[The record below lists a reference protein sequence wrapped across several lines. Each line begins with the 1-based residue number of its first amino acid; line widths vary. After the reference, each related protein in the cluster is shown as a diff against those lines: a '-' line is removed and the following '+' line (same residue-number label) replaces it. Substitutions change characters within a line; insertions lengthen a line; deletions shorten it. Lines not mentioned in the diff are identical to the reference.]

1 MANDGVVG
9 LVYDARMCAHQNESN
24 SEHPEQ
30 PERISSIYQCLKSAG
45 IVARCVKVEAREAT
59 DEELRSVHTE
69 SHVELMKAVSS
80 RTYGRHGRKGIAK
93 RYNSIYF
100 NEGSSESAL
109 LAAGSVIE
117 VSDQVAQGK
126 LKAGA
131 AIVRPP
137 GHHAEAD
144 AAMGFCLFNNVAIA
158 AHLLVHKKKQLGVQ
172 KLLIVDWDV
181 HHGNGTQHM
190 FWSDP
195 QVLYFSV
202 HRFDDGSFYPAGD
215 EGNYDHVGVGKGA
228 GYNINIPWPHGQFG
242 DADYLAVWEHV
253 LMPVA
258 RKYNP
263 DMVLISAGFDSAEGD
278 PLGEC
283 RVTPTAYF
291 KMTKQLMEIAEGR
304 VVIALEGGYNLTSIS
319 NSYLACMHALLG
331 DVFLENPTHLNS
343 LLAPT
348 LPLIEKVQNEL
359 QKYWPVLSINQK
371 VSCPRPI
378 AGQVLSSKL
387 ESSKEVMC
395 QSVDAMF
402 PSSTTNGVDNI
413 QDSHKFATK
422 VGHSSEIVHTSSAV
436 SREEQVLSTR
446 EGTENSYVWYV
457 CYGSNMWLPRFMC
470 YIQGGQVEGMVDCC
484 IGCRDPSPPLAS
496 LWLTIPNRL
505 FFGRNYSYTWGIGG
519 VAFIDPLPE
528 RDVKTHV
535 RAYKITLEQFKDIFH
550 QENCIQGIP
559 NQKFPID
566 ANLIQSLKNGLP
578 ATSYTIF
585 EDGWYGTIIY
595 LGDQD
600 GLPILSFTCSLDAMA
615 KFRSGD
621 LDVHGPSAAY
631 EQAIIRGLIE
641 NMDLSKEQA
650 KDYIVGA
657 RCPNPTPGM

>member
-1 MANDGVVG
+1 
-9 LVYDARMCAHQNESN
+9 LL
-24 SEHPEQ
+24 
-30 PERISSIYQCLKSAG
+30 SSYLFFFLG
-45 IVARCVKVEAREAT
+45 RCVKVEAREAT

-158 AHLLVHKKKQLGVQ
+158 AHLLVHEKKQLGVQ

-304 VVIALEGGYNLTSIS
+304 VVIALEGGYNLKSIS

-331 DVFLENPTHLNS
+331 DAFLENPTHLNN

-371 VSCPRPI
+371 ELATVDIERELLAEREEIQLKPEVEYSVSEEMPI
-378 AGQVLSSKL
+378 TDLIELLAKLSTDGHVATDGTEALLDSYNQPNSPQGTQSENLDAATSSVPDLPGGKDPTNLKVGPEIIFSETGDINLLDKDSEEHMLEIQMGQTAQGSNGIIHNSSAMLDYNLLEDISSKGGGKSAL
-387 ESSKEVMC
+387 WALRLKC
-395 QSVDAMF
+395 QF
-402 PSSTTNGVDNI
+402 
-413 QDSHKFATK
+413 
-422 VGHSSEIVHTSSAV
+422 
-436 SREEQVLSTR
+436 
-446 EGTENSYVWYV
+446 
-457 CYGSNMWLPRFMC
+457 
-470 YIQGGQVEGMVDCC
+470 
-484 IGCRDPSPPLAS
+484 
-496 LWLTIPNRL
+496 
-505 FFGRNYSYTWGIGG
+505 
-519 VAFIDPLPE
+519 
-528 RDVKTHV
+528 
-535 RAYKITLEQFKDIFH
+535 
-550 QENCIQGIP
+550 
-559 NQKFPID
+559 
-566 ANLIQSLKNGLP
+566 
-578 ATSYTIF
+578 
-585 EDGWYGTIIY
+585 
-595 LGDQD
+595 
-600 GLPILSFTCSLDAMA
+600 
-615 KFRSGD
+615 
-621 LDVHGPSAAY
+621 
-631 EQAIIRGLIE
+631 
-641 NMDLSKEQA
+641 
-650 KDYIVGA
+650 
-657 RCPNPTPGM
+657 